1 MVEHT
6 DPVQAQIGQIRQW
19 FAAGTEPQTLNK
31 NLTALGSPAVP
42 AMMLVFADPTLD
54 AGQRS
59 LLQKT
64 IEAFPDWREQM
75 LKALK
80 YGGLELSIAVA
91 RYGWGRSGVQ
101 MSRRERQAREQ
112 EQLKLGLQQENQR
125 KFKEYVGKQVTLTL
139 WEGMRRTGRLKTLSS
154 SHLTLQVSMN
164 LGGSHTNVD
173 TQISFSEI
181 KSIEPVE

>member
-1 MVEHT
+1 MVEQT
-6 DPVQAQIGQIRQW
+6 DPIQAQIGQIRQW
-19 FAAGTEPQTLNK
+19 FAAGTEPQALSRH
-31 NLTALGSPAVP
+31 LTAMGSPAVP

-54 AGQRS
+54 SGKRT
-59 LLQKT
+59 LLQKV
-64 IEAFPDWREQM
+64 IEGFPDWREQM

-91 RYGWGRSGVQ
+91 RYGWGRSAVQ

-139 WEGMRRTGRLKTLSS
+139 WEGMRRTGRLKTISTN
-154 SHLTLQVSMN
+154 HLTLQVPMN
-164 LGGSHTNVD
+164 LGGSHTNMD